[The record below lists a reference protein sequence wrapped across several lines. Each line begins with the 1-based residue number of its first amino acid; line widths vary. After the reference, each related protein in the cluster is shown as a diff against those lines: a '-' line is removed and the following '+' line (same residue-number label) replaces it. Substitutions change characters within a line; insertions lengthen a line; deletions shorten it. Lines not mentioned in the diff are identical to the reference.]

1 MMILAILQARYSSSR
16 LHGKV
21 LEKILDKPMLQM
33 EIERVLRSKHI
44 DKLVVATSTSKD
56 DDSIEHLCQHLNI
69 ECFRGNLDDVLERFY
84 QAAKEF
90 NADHIVR
97 LTGDCPLHDHK
108 VIDDLVDFYFNGK
121 FDFATNTIEPTFP
134 DGQDVW
140 VFSFDTLEKT
150 WKNSK
155 LPSEREHVCTF
166 MINHPELFKQG
177 LYKRTTDLSFMR
189 WAVDE
194 QQDFEFV
201 CQVYSA
207 LYPTNPYFTTDDI
220 LNLIEKKPE
229 LKEINQT
236 FDRDE
241 GLQKSLLKDR
251 QKHIKQYGNNKPKSL
266 DMQRRAKERIPGM
279 SQLLSKRVDQFS
291 EGVWPGY
298 FSKAKG
304 AYVWDLDGNQY
315 IDMSI
320 SGIGA
325 NILGYADD
333 DVNAAVVKAIQDGS
347 SSSLNCPEEVEL
359 AELLCDIHPWAEK
372 ARFTRSGGES
382 MAVAVR
388 IARAFTNRD
397 LIACCGYHGW
407 HDWYLAANLSMENS
421 LGEHLLPGL
430 EPRGVP
436 KALAGTILPFRY
448 NMINDLKQIVAKC
461 GHQIAAI
468 VMEPVRN
475 DQPLPGFLEEVRNIA
490 DTIGAVLIFDE
501 ITSAFRMNS
510 AGAHMLFGVIPD
522 IAVFAKA
529 IGNGYPIGAIIGK
542 GEIMDAAQSS
552 FISSTNW
559 TERIGPVAAL
569 ATIKKHARF
578 KVGDQLMHLG
588 KKIQEGWADAAR
600 KNDIQVNI
608 GGIPPL
614 SHFTFLSPKH
624 LAMKALFI
632 QLMQEKG
639 FLASNLYYA
648 MYAHKQWH
656 VNAYLEAV
664 NEAFVEISRL
674 LQEDKIETSLIG
686 KPAAAGFKRLN

>member
-1 MMILAILQARYSSSR
+1 MNLAILQARYSSNR
-16 LHGKV
+16 LQGKV
-21 LEKILDKPMLQM
+21 LETILGKPMLQL
-33 EIERVLRSKHI
+33 EIERVLCSKHI
-44 DKLVVATSTSKD
+44 DKVVVATSTSKND
-56 DDSIEHLCQHLNI
+56 DLIELLCRHLNI
-69 ECFRGNLDDVLERFY
+69 ECFRGSLDDVLDRFY
-84 QAAKEF
+84 QAAKRF
-90 NADHIVR
+90 HGDHVIR

-108 VIDDLVDFYFNGK
+108 VIDGLVDFYVNGE

-140 VFSFDTLEKT
+140 IFSFDTLEKT
-150 WKNSK
+150 CQNAK

-177 LYKRTTDLSFMR
+177 SYKNAKDLSFLR
-189 WAVDE
+189 WTVDE
-194 QQDFEFV
+194 PQDLEFV
-201 CQVYSA
+201 REVYSD
-207 LYPTNPYFTTDDI
+207 LYPSNPFFTTQDI
-220 LNLIEKKPE
+220 LSLLEKKPE
-229 LKEINQT
+229 MKERNQS

-251 QKHIKQYGNNKPKSL
+251 QKHIKQYGINIPKSL
-266 DMQRRAKERIPGM
+266 DMQRRAKAHIPGM

-320 SGIGA
+320 GGIGA
-325 NILGYADD
+325 NVLGYADS
-333 DVNAAVVKAIQDGS
+333 DVDAAVMKAVQDGS

-359 AELLCDIHPWAEK
+359 SELLCDIHPWAEK

-382 MAVAVR
+382 MVVAVR

-397 LIACCGYHGW
+397 LIAFCGYHGW

-436 KALAGTILPFRY
+436 KALAGSIRPFRY
-448 NMINDLKQIVAKC
+448 NMINDLKKIVAKC
-461 GHQIAAI
+461 GDQIAAI
-468 VMEPVRN
+468 VMEPIRN

-490 DTIGAVLIFDE
+490 DTFGAVLIFDE

-510 AGAHMLFGVIPD
+510 AGAHMLLGVVPD

-542 GEIMDAAQSS
+542 GKIMDAAQSS

-569 ATIKKHARF
+569 ATIKKHARC
-578 KVGDQLMHLG
+578 KVGEQLMHLG
-588 KKIQEGWADAAR
+588 KRIQDGWAEAAR
-600 KNDIQVNI
+600 KHDIQLNI

-614 SHFTFLSPKH
+614 SHFTFSSPKH
-624 LAMKALFI
+624 LAIKALFI
-632 QLMQEKG
+632 QLMQQRG

-648 MYAHKQWH
+648 MYTHKQWH

-664 NEAFVEISRL
+664 NETFAEISRL